1 MLFEF
6 VARSGLFEMK
16 FSNVYA
22 WLSCNN
28 TMLFLD
34 PDLHAFTFDM
44 WHAWQLVGVIFAKK
58 WTTSSYISSYVYNE
72 LNH

>member
-44 WHAWQLVGVIFAKK
+44 WHA
-58 WTTSSYISSYVYNE
+58 
-72 LNH
+72 